1 VPSAPRT
8 EPHTPKGVAP
18 KESFRVLG
26 LRVMAT
32 RCVLACLLC
41 ARVTVLALGALPK
54 ESAAR
59 KHHPLAPSSAPDKMS
74 RRFSPCDRN
83 RPIRPRCQ
91 LVKVPPLFRSPQ
103 SLLYVRSLCQG
114 LGTVSLY
121 SAFPRKGRVKELSPV
136 SQEALHTAPIN
147 FGNPI
152 SLLHHPYYVK

>member
-1 VPSAPRT
+1 
-8 EPHTPKGVAP
+8 
-18 KESFRVLG
+18 
-26 LRVMAT
+26 MAT

-54 ESAAR
+54 EPAAR

-103 SLLYVRSLCQG
+103 SLLYVRSHCQG

-136 SQEALHTAPIN
+136 SQEALQTAPIN